1 MAKPLIQLA
10 LDSLDF
16 DQTVS
21 LATQTAPYIDIFEI
35 GTPCIKHNG
44 VKLVKELRSRFP
56 DKLILVD
63 LKTMD
68 AGEYE
73 ATPFY
78 SAGAD
83 ICTVLG
89 VSGLPTIA
97 GVIKAAQAHDAEAQI
112 DLINVPNKLECAREA
127 ARLGAHIIGVHTGL
141 DAQAAGQTPFAD
153 LQDIA
158 RLGLDVRISVAGGIK
173 ESTVQQVVEAG
184 ADIIVVGAAIY
195 GAPSPAEAARKIR
208 ALADGKKVHPHQ
220 QLILDK
226 VASILAATDES
237 YEVKLTKM
245 LDKAR
250 RIFVSG
256 AGRSGLVCK
265 FFAMRLVHS
274 GYDVSVVGE
283 IVTPS
288 IKKGDL
294 LIIISGSG
302 ETEQLI
308 AFAKKA
314 REVGAKIIL
323 ISAKDSSTIGDM
335 SEAVFQIG
343 KSDQYGKVVGMP
355 MGTVFELSTLSF
367 LEALVSHLIHEKGIA
382 EEVMRSRH
390 ANLE

>member
-314 REVGAKIIL
+314 REVGAKIVL